1 MINSKSD
8 LIFYLKEDNKQ
19 YSGGVKWK
27 DFILNNEKWYIS
39 RLKTELR
46 HVEYYMNVGTG
57 LLDKV
62 LFLYHFFIYKHLCW
76 KTKCIINPNTVGPG
90 LTIWHLGS
98 FSYIRKGS
106 RIGKNFTM
114 VCGVVLGRQ
123 KGDNKEYIV
132 IGDDCY
138 CGLNVTIIGDV
149 RIGNNVKIGAHS
161 VVTKNIEDNAVV
173 AGVPARIIKYQ
184 DGKQ

>member
-1 MINSKSD
+1 
-8 LIFYLKEDNKQ
+8 
-19 YSGGVKWK
+19 
-27 DFILNNEKWYIS
+27 
-39 RLKTELR
+39 
-46 HVEYYMNVGTG
+46 
-57 LLDKV
+57 
-62 LFLYHFFIYKHLCW
+62 
-76 KTKCIINPNTVGPG
+76 
-90 LTIWHLGS
+90 
-98 FSYIRKGS
+98 
-106 RIGKNFTM
+106 M